1 MARIIEA
8 KAVISAEDRNAS
20 AVLDKIAKK
29 MESIGKAGKAG
40 EQVERMNRALQTA
53 QTQMKAIDKFDLSR
67 GGFATARKNF
77 RDAQTEVR
85 SLARE
90 MANTKEPSREM
101 ERAFKRAQQN
111 VAAASRAYE
120 SQKNVL
126 IGNKRAI
133 ESMGINVGSAAAHQT
148 RLRAAVERTNQALL
162 AQGRAQERS
171 DRSSARR
178 LAMGSALAAGGAM
191 AAHGVK
197 AGTKATLHTYREF
210 DKERRFGKAVM
221 GLSDAEQAPL
231 VNQAIHMGATTKFND
246 IQVLEAQREL
256 AARGLN
262 KGQIMGMMTPAAN
275 LGMALDLKLP
285 DAVKQM
291 EGALFGFKKDIS
303 TLDAALASATRT
315 ADVQVKA
322 AKISGMTPED
332 ITQAY
337 KYGATPARLS
347 GVSEETLLAFAGIS
361 KKANMGGDESGV
373 AFRALMAAAQ
383 SPTRGAREAMLANG
397 LNFKNYQKNPDSLA
411 LSPFVENVAA
421 QYGVKLNAKAQAG
434 LGKVFGNKDLISDP
448 AKFTPAIMSV
458 LGDTLGSDD
467 AKSKRSIA
475 GMANRYRNSSMQGI
489 DVNAYIADLMTKIP
503 GDLQL
508 ANAIFGAKQGG
519 RIATAL
525 GDPETF
531 KKMVKD
537 LTGGSDGYAKT
548 ISDERMAGFDGAVS
562 RFAGAVKNLQ
572 TAIGRSFDNDGK
584 GGLLTMGTDWA
595 GIATQWLAERGN
607 GTIAAGS
614 AAVGAGGLAAGAIGA
629 YKFLQILT
637 TGGGLTASAAAL
649 DAAAAALTGAAA
661 TLNGGKAVTAAS
673 GAAAAATAGGWGAAA
688 AALPWVAG
696 AAGGAF
702 GLWSIYDQTRQYEG
716 MTSGERLRKQRGGS
730 MRDVYRR
737 EWGYGFPTIP
747 EVTPT
752 MTYGTGVGGDKS
764 LSVSGEVS
772 GEATLKVEAGS
783 TLIQIV
789 EQARNVIKL
798 SGQLN
803 ANGPGSTGKSSPD
816 ASPGRS
822 GGW

>member
-8 KAVISAEDRNAS
+8 RAVISAEDRTS
-20 AVLDKIAKK
+20 GVFDKIAKK
-29 MESIGKAGKAG
+29 IDSIGKAAKAG
-40 EQVERMNRALQTA
+40 EQVERMNKALQTV

-85 SLARE
+85 NLARE
-90 MANTKEPSREM
+90 MASTKEPSREM

-120 SQKNVL
+120 SQKNIL
-126 IGNKRAI
+126 IGNKRAL
-133 ESMGINVGSAAAHQT
+133 EGMGINVGSAAAHQA
-148 RLRAAVERTNQALL
+148 RLRSAVERTNQALL

-171 DRSSARR
+171 ERSSARR
-178 LAMGSALAAGGAM
+178 LALGSALAAGGAM

-197 AGTKATLHTYREF
+197 TGTKATLHTYREF

-221 GLSDAEQAPL
+221 GLTDAEQAPL

-256 AARGLN
+256 AARGLT
-262 KGQIMGMMTPAAN
+262 KGQIMGMMTPAGN

-291 EGALFGFKKDIS
+291 EGAIFGFKKDIS

-411 LSPFVENVAA
+411 LAPFVENVAA
-421 QYGVKLNAKAQAG
+421 QYGVKLNKDAQAG
-434 LGKVFGNKDLISDP
+434 LGKIFGNKDLISDP
-448 AKFTPAIMSV
+448 AKFTPAVMSV

-503 GDLQL
+503 GNLQL

-531 KKMVKD
+531 KKMVKE
-537 LTGGSDGYAKT
+537 LGSADGYAKN

-562 RFAGAVKNLQ
+562 RFEGAVKNLQ

-649 DAAAAALTGAAA
+649 DAAAAALTAAA
-661 TLNGGKAVTAAS
+661 AGLNGGKL
-673 GAAAAATAGGWGAAA
+673 AAAATAAGPAAA
-688 AALPWVAG
+688 AAAAVPSWLVSSAALPWVTGAG

-702 GLWSIYDQTRQYEG
+702 GLYAMYDQTRQYEG
-716 MTSGERLRKQRGGS
+716 MTSGDRLRKQRGGS
-730 MRDVYRR
+730 MNDAFRR
-737 EWGYGFPTIP
+737 SFNDDRERLGIP
-747 EVTPT
+747 ALGDGGVKAELTGSAEVKGEVTVRIEAPELLRA
-752 MTYGTGVGGDKS
+752 YANAAR
-764 LSVSGEVS
+764 VSG
-772 GEATLKVEAGS
+772 T
-783 TLIQIV
+783 
-789 EQARNVIKL
+789 
-798 SGQLN
+798 LN

-816 ASPGRS
+816 ASPGQSRN
-822 GGW
+822 W